1 MQMTQPWYQDS
12 SWRVIAVGVAAAL
25 LLAGGLM
32 TWMMQPPW
40 EELMQL
46 VYTLTFTSVLSLLVG
61 YLLFRRGRSLS
72 PSLTWTLVFTYGWGA
87 LLNLINIWA
96 IAQLMFA
103 SPHDLA
109 LVLILLLFAF
119 VIATTF
125 GVLVARHLAQGI
137 RQLASQSQ
145 QVAGGDLTARVA
157 VNGQDEMAQ
166 AAASFNQMAE
176 QLQYAAA
183 QRQEVE
189 KLRRDL
195 IAWTSHDLRTPL
207 TSIRAM
213 VEALH
218 DGLVTDE
225 ESTRRYYRT
234 IRADIIALNELID
247 NLFELAQLDTG
258 SLKLEMFPHSLHDL
272 ISDTLESFQAIAR
285 QKQITLCG
293 EVAANVDPVILNA
306 PKMGRL
312 LGNLIGNALQY
323 TPAGG
328 TIQVTAQ
335 RQPYGVLVMVQ
346 DSGPG
351 FHAKDLPRLFEQF
364 YRGEEARS
372 RSTGGAG
379 LGLAIARGIV
389 EAHRGRIWAENVPG
403 NGARISFHLPDSQG
417 VIHR

>member
-1 MQMTQPWYQDS
+1 MTTKGKWYTDS

-25 LLAGGLM
+25 LLAGGSM
-32 TWMMQPPW
+32 MWMMEPRW
-40 EELMQL
+40 EDLTQL
-46 VYTLTFTSVLSLLVG
+46 VYTLTITSLLSLLLG
-61 YLLFRRGRSLS
+61 YWLFRRGRGHS
-72 PSLTWTLVFTYGWGA
+72 PSLSWTLLFTYGWGA
-87 LLNLINIWA
+87 LLNLINIWV

-109 LVLILLLFAF
+109 LVAILLLFAF

-125 GVLVARHLAQGI
+125 GVLVARHIAEGMK
-137 RQLASQSQ
+137 QLANEAQR
-145 QVAGGDLTARVA
+145 VAGGDLSARMDVL
-157 VNGQDEMAQ
+157 GKDELAQ
-166 AAASFNQMAE
+166 AAASFNEMAQ
-176 QLQYAAA
+176 QLDHAAA

-218 DGLVTDE
+218 DRVVTDE
-225 ESTRRYYRT
+225 ETTHRYYRT

-272 ISDTLESFQAIAR
+272 ISDTLESFQAVAQ
-285 QKQITLCG
+285 QKGITLCG
-293 EVAANVDPVILNA
+293 EVAADVDPVTLNA
-306 PKMGRL
+306 QKVGRV
-312 LGNLIGNALQY
+312 LGNLISNALQY

-328 TIQVTAQ
+328 TVQVSAR
-335 RQPYGVLVMVQ
+335 RQNQGVTVRVQ
-346 DSGPG
+346 DSGSG
-351 FHAKDLPRLFEQF
+351 FDPQDLPRIFEQF
-364 YRGEEARS
+364 YRGEEART

-379 LGLAIARGIV
+379 LGLAIAKGVV
-389 EAHRGRIWAENVPG
+389 EAHRGRIWAENVATGGAQVSFLLPG
-403 NGARISFHLPDSQG
+403 
-417 VIHR
+417 

>member
-1 MQMTQPWYQDS
+1 MATREKWYTDS

-25 LLAGGLM
+25 LLAGGSM
-32 TWMMQPPW
+32 MWMMEPRW
-40 EELMQL
+40 EDLTQL
-46 VYTLTFTSVLSLLVG
+46 VYTLTITSLLSLLLG
-61 YLLFRRGRSLS
+61 YWLFRRGRGHS
-72 PSLTWTLVFTYGWGA
+72 PSLSWTLLFTYGWGA
-87 LLNLINIWA
+87 LLNLINIWV

-109 LVLILLLFAF
+109 LVAILLLFAF

-125 GVLVARHLAQGI
+125 GVLVARQIAAGMK
-137 RQLASQSQ
+137 QLAMEAQR
-145 QVAGGDLTARVA
+145 VAGGDLSARTDVL
-157 VNGQDEMAQ
+157 GKDELAQ
-166 AAASFNQMAE
+166 AAASFNEMAQ
-176 QLQYAAA
+176 QLEHAAA

-218 DGLVTDE
+218 DGVVSDE
-225 ESTRRYYRT
+225 ETTHRYYRT

-272 ISDTLESFQAIAR
+272 ISDTLESFQAVAQ
-285 QKQITLCG
+285 QKGITLWG
-293 EVAANVDPVILNA
+293 EVAADVDPVTLNA
-306 PKMGRL
+306 QKVGRV
-312 LGNLIGNALQY
+312 LGNLISNALQY

-328 TIQVTAQ
+328 TVQVSAR
-335 RQPYGVLVMVQ
+335 RQNQGVTVTVQ
-346 DSGPG
+346 DSGSG
-351 FHAKDLPRLFEQF
+351 FDPQDLPRVFEQF
-364 YRGEEARS
+364 YRGEEART

-379 LGLAIARGIV
+379 LGLAIAKGVV
-389 EAHRGRIWAENVPG
+389 EAHRGRIWAENVATGGAQVNFLLPG
-403 NGARISFHLPDSQG
+403 
-417 VIHR
+417 

>member
-1 MQMTQPWYQDS
+1 MAGKKHWYMES

-25 LLAGGLM
+25 LVAGGTM
-32 TWMMQPPW
+32 VWMMEPRW
-40 EELMQL
+40 EDLIQL
-46 VYTLTFTSVLSLLVG
+46 VYALTVTSLLSLLLG
-61 YLLFRRGRSLS
+61 YWLFRRGRAHS
-72 PSLTWTLVFTYGWGA
+72 PSLSWTLLFTYGWGA

-109 LVLILLLFAF
+109 LVVVLLLFAF

-125 GVLVARHLAQGI
+125 GVLVARHIAEGMK
-137 RQLASQSQ
+137 QLANEAQR
-145 QVAGGDLTARVA
+145 VAGGDLSARMDVL
-157 VNGQDEMAQ
+157 GKDELAQ
-166 AAASFNQMAE
+166 AAASFNEMAQ
-176 QLQYAAA
+176 QLEHAAA

-218 DGLVTDE
+218 DGVVSDE
-225 ESTRRYYRT
+225 ETTHRYYRT

-272 ISDTLESFQAIAR
+272 ISDTLESFQAVAQ
-285 QKQITLCG
+285 QKGITLCG
-293 EVAANVDPVILNA
+293 QVAADVDPVTLNA
-306 PKMGRL
+306 QKVGRV
-312 LGNLIGNALQY
+312 LGNLISNALQY

-328 TIQVTAQ
+328 MVQVSAQ
-335 RQPYGVLVMVQ
+335 RQTQGVTVRVQ
-346 DSGPG
+346 DSGVG
-351 FHAKDLPRLFEQF
+351 FDPQDLPRVFEQF
-364 YRGEEARS
+364 YRGEEART

-379 LGLAIARGIV
+379 LGLAIAKGVV
-389 EAHRGRIWAENVPG
+389 EAHRGRIWAENVATGGAQVSFLLPG
-403 NGARISFHLPDSQG
+403 
-417 VIHR
+417 

>member
-1 MQMTQPWYQDS
+1 MTTKGKWYTDS

-25 LLAGGLM
+25 LLAGGSM
-32 TWMMQPPW
+32 MWMMEPRW
-40 EELMQL
+40 EDLTQL
-46 VYTLTFTSVLSLLVG
+46 VYTLTITSLLSLLLG
-61 YLLFRRGRSLS
+61 YWLFRRGRGHS
-72 PSLTWTLVFTYGWGA
+72 PSLSWTLLFTYGWGA
-87 LLNLINIWA
+87 LLNLINIWV

-109 LVLILLLFAF
+109 LVAILLLFAF

-125 GVLVARHLAQGI
+125 GVLVARHIAEGMK
-137 RQLASQSQ
+137 QLANEAQR
-145 QVAGGDLTARVA
+145 VAKGDLSARMDVL
-157 VNGQDEMAQ
+157 GKDELAQ
-166 AAASFNQMAE
+166 AAASFNEMAQ
-176 QLQYAAA
+176 QLDHAAA

-218 DGLVTDE
+218 DRVVTDE
-225 ESTRRYYRT
+225 ETTHRYYRT

-272 ISDTLESFQAIAR
+272 ISDTLESFQAVAQ
-285 QKQITLCG
+285 QKGITLCG
-293 EVAANVDPVILNA
+293 EVAADVDPVTLNA
-306 PKMGRL
+306 QKVGRV
-312 LGNLIGNALQY
+312 LGNLISNALQY

-328 TIQVTAQ
+328 TVQVSAR
-335 RQPYGVLVMVQ
+335 RQNQGVTVRVQ
-346 DSGPG
+346 DSGSG
-351 FHAKDLPRLFEQF
+351 FDPQDLPRIFEQF
-364 YRGEEARS
+364 YRGEEART

-379 LGLAIARGIV
+379 LGLAIAKGVV
-389 EAHRGRIWAENVPG
+389 EAHRGRIWAENVATGGAQVSFLLPG
-403 NGARISFHLPDSQG
+403 
-417 VIHR
+417 